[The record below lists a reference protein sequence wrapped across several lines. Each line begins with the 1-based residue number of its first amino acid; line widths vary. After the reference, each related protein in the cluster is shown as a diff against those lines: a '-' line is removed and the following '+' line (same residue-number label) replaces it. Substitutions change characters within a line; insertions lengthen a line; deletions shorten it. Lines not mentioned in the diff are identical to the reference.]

1 MYLVHSNV
9 FFSCAKD
16 KFSKKR
22 RLEEK
27 KKTSARNWSKFACLT
42 LKRIITS
49 YSTQHW
55 KLRARPRLNERT
67 TYWRNTLE
75 GQSLP
80 LRVDSIRIIGEKIS
94 DPGSLGSTSVP
105 SKEST
110 NPIVVMIHHFLWCTT
125 PGGPMNPRNPW
136 SSVLIL
142 ISTSLHEFC
151 LRLYLVSQLLYRFLV
166 VIDARMKLIYFCI
179 WLVHLTE
186 QQETQ
191 QKILKQ
197 LSTKLNYKKSLGS
210 YYQKSIT

>member
-1 MYLVHSNV
+1 MYLVRSNV

-42 LKRIITS
+42 LKRSVTT
-49 YSTQHW
+49 YSTQYW

-67 TYWRNTLE
+67 TYSTNKLE

-80 LRVDSIRIIGEKIS
+80 LRVDSIRIIREKIS
-94 DPGSLGSTSVP
+94 DPGPLGSTP
-105 SKEST
+105 IAPKESM
-110 NPIVVMIHHFLWCTT
+110 NPIVAMIHHFLWCTT
-125 PGGPMNPRNPW
+125 PGGPMNQRNLWP
-136 SSVLIL
+136 SILIF
-142 ISTSLHEFC
+142 ISTSLHKFC
-151 LRLYLVSQLLYRFLV
+151 LWLYLVSQVLDRSLV
-166 VIDARMKLIYFCI
+166 VIGARMKLIYFCI

-191 QKILKQ
+191 QKNTQ
-197 LSTKLNYKKSLGS
+197 TA
-210 YYQKSIT
+210 QH

>member
-1 MYLVHSNV
+1 MYLVRSNV

-27 KKTSARNWSKFACLT
+27 KKTSARNVSKFACLT
-42 LKRIITS
+42 LKRSVTT
-49 YSTQHW
+49 YSPQYW
-55 KLRARPRLNERT
+55 KLRARPRLTERT
-67 TYWRNTLE
+67 AYWTNKLE

-80 LRVDSIRIIGEKIS
+80 LRVDSIRIIREKIS
-94 DPGSLGSTSVP
+94 DPGSFGSTSVA
-105 SKEST
+105 SKESM
-110 NPIVVMIHHFLWCTT
+110 NPIVVMIHHFLWCTM
-125 PGGPMNPRNPW
+125 PGDPMNPRNLW

-142 ISTSLHEFC
+142 IKSSLHEFC
-151 LRLYLVSQLLYRFLV
+151 LRLYLVSQLLYRSLV

-179 WLVHLTE
+179 WLAHLTE

-197 LSTKLNYKKSLGS
+197 LSNNLIIRNH
-210 YYQKSIT
+210 

>member
-1 MYLVHSNV
+1 LYLVHSNA

-22 RLEEK
+22 KLEE

-42 LKRIITS
+42 LKRSVTT
-49 YSTQHW
+49 YSTQYW
-55 KLRARPRLNERT
+55 KLRARPRLNGRT
-67 TYWRNTLE
+67 TYWRNKLE
-75 GQSLP
+75 GQSLH
-80 LRVDSIRIIGEKIS
+80 LRVDSIRIIREKIS
-94 DPGSLGSTSVP
+94 DPGSLGSTSVA
-105 SKEST
+105 SKESM
-110 NPIVVMIHHFLWCTT
+110 NPIVVVIHHFLWCTT
-125 PGGPMNPRNPW
+125 PGGPLNPRNLW
-136 SSVLIL
+136 LSVLIL

-151 LRLYLVSQLLYRFLV
+151 LRLYLVSQVLYRSLV

-197 LSTKLNYKKSLGS
+197 LSTNLIIRNR
-210 YYQKSIT
+210 